1 MPTYYVSGI
10 PFSDDLYHS
19 GVKGQKWGIRRYQ
32 NEDGTLTPLG
42 RLHYGAQAV
51 GGAIGKAGKAV
62 GRAGKA
68 AVNYEVKQ
76 IKRRHPS
83 LMSDK
88 EIDEELARSKKINQI
103 SKERAEARGRRFA
116 GKLSALVWKT
126 AGVGTEKFAENWAT
140 TVGKKAAENMMLS
153 ADERE
158 EKYYKNKR
166 IALDEKRRYYE
177 AFAEEKPGSYR
188 SAEKKYKEAQ
198 KKDRRET
205 YEKIKGG
212 AKKGYS
218 KAKSGASKVRS
229 AAQKANQDIIEEY
242 YRNLEKR
249 RKKEEQRNRASRL
262 TSADIK
268 GA

>member
-51 GGAIGKAGKAV
+51 GGAIGNAGKAV

-76 IKRRHPS
+76 FKRRHPS

-103 SKERAEARGRRFA
+103 SKERAEARGRSFA

-126 AGVGTEKFAENWAT
+126 AGVGTEKFAENLAT
-140 TVGKKAAENMMLS
+140 VAGKKAAENMMLS
-153 ADERE
+153 DDEKE
-158 EKYYKNKR
+158 IKLYKDKR
-166 IALDEKRRYYE
+166 NVMDEKRKYYE
-177 AFAEEKPGSYR
+177 AYSETKEGSYR
-188 SAEKKYKEAQ
+188 SAEKKYKEVQ
-198 KKDRRET
+198 RKDRREKYDNT
-205 YEKIKGG
+205 IK
-212 AKKGYS
+212 ATKKAYS
-218 KAKSGASKVRS
+218 KTKSAVNKATDSITGTT
-229 AAQKANQDIIEEY
+229 AQQ
-242 YRNLEKR
+242 RQQKR
-249 RKKEEQRNRASRL
+249 IQKRVDKYIGGRY
-262 TSADIK
+262 
-268 GA
+268 